1 MLAHGRRFFF
11 SERAPAVNPADQQAV
26 AEHLLAR
33 VRQVQIA
40 LAWPGPPAAGFH
52 EKFADLLDSMGL
64 VEFLLQLA
72 EDFGTTP
79 EIIEQAVN
87 RQFGTIRELAGALL
101 EKALTAVPKSHQP
114 KTMLTAQV
122 TGDSTGQCWL
132 VGSAVSLPSTV
143 QSAKEIDRRIN
154 HPEGWL
160 LERTGIQQRRIW
172 GEQDPLTEAAQAGR
186 ACLGQAGLS
195 TDEVGALLVTTETPP
210 LLVGLA
216 AAIHQRLGL
225 APDIAAL
232 DIGGACTGFL
242 AALWL
247 ARDLVG
253 RAGSVLIIALEAASK
268 YLHLVPGPDGEF
280 AALFGDG
287 AAACLLRNQP
297 AGNNPVLLNDVVLGT
312 DGSGASLLKVTRWEK
327 GSVSVEMMGKALS
340 SRAVRTM
347 AQATGALA
355 TKHDLDLSQLAAV
368 ITHGGNGRM
377 PPLLAR
383 HLGLPSERVWSE
395 TASTGNLGS
404 ASLPIAWALRGPVSR
419 PVLWTAVG
427 AGLTWGAALSG
438 NFAKGGLIHDH
449 P

>member
-1 MLAHGRRFFF
+1 M
-11 SERAPAVNPADQQAV
+11 NPRDQQSV
-26 AEHLLAR
+26 AEHLLER

-40 LAWPGPPAAGFH
+40 LAWAGPPAAGYQG
-52 EKFADLLDSMGL
+52 KFADLLDSMGL

-72 EDFGTTP
+72 EDYGTTP
-79 EIIEQAVN
+79 EIIEQVVN
-87 RQFGTIRELAGALL
+87 RQFGTIRELADALI
-101 EKALTAVPKSHQP
+101 EKGLAPARKSQQP
-114 KTMLTAQV
+114 KTMLKPQTAE
-122 TGDSTGQCWL
+122 GSAGQCWL
-132 VGSAVSLPSTV
+132 VGSAVSLPRTV
-143 QSAKEIDRRIN
+143 QSAKKIDRLIN

-160 LERTGIQQRRIW
+160 LERTGIEQRRIW
-172 GEQDPLTEAAQAGR
+172 GDQDPLTEAAEAGR
-186 ACLGQAGLS
+186 ACLGQAGSS

-253 RAGSVLIIALEAASK
+253 RTGSVLIVALEAASK

-297 AGNNPVLLNDVVLGT
+297 AGDNPVLLNDVLLGT

-347 AQATGALA
+347 AQATVALT
-355 TKHDLDLSQLAAV
+355 TKHGLDLSRLTAV

-377 PPLLAR
+377 PRLLAR
-383 HLGLPSERVWSE
+383 QLGLHSECVWSE

-404 ASLPIAWALRGPVSR
+404 ASLPVAWVLHGPVSL

-427 AGLTWGAALSG
+427 AGLTWGAAFTGDL
-438 NFAKGGLIHDH
+438 AKEARSASEEH
-449 P
+449 PR